1 MWMTKYFWIWKKRKR
16 YHSVQPWDQTF
27 IYLVEEFIIIFNF
40 KLYLQLS
47 KKRDKELG
55 LRLPS
60 KVAKIKGSCENG
72 RKSQKSGFRQS
83 IDQILREQKYLLC
96 RDLPSTLLKFTF
108 SEERG
113 TESWGFAKV
122 LKGFDLHVKSFIEIL
137 FQSVVRNIRD
147 VGHLGRDSCCSH
159 VLDHLAKRDIHQ
171 VLKIGIFWNLVCRA
185 VWVLT

>member
-1 MWMTKYFWIWKKRKR
+1 MNDKIFMYLQKKEKR

-27 IYLVEEFIIIFNF
+27 IYFDEEFIIIFYF

-55 LRLPS
+55 LPS

-96 RDLPSTLLKFTF
+96 CDLPSTLLKFTF
-108 SEERG
+108 TEERG
-113 TESWGFAKV
+113 TES
-122 LKGFDLHVKSFIEIL
+122 
-137 FQSVVRNIRD
+137 
-147 VGHLGRDSCCSH
+147 
-159 VLDHLAKRDIHQ
+159 
-171 VLKIGIFWNLVCRA
+171 
-185 VWVLT
+185 

>member
-1 MWMTKYFWIWKKRKR
+1 MNDKIFLNLKKKRKR

-55 LRLPS
+55 LPS

-108 SEERG
+108 TEERG
-113 TESWGFAKV
+113 TES
-122 LKGFDLHVKSFIEIL
+122 
-137 FQSVVRNIRD
+137 
-147 VGHLGRDSCCSH
+147 
-159 VLDHLAKRDIHQ
+159 
-171 VLKIGIFWNLVCRA
+171 
-185 VWVLT
+185 

>member
-1 MWMTKYFWIWKKRKR
+1 MEEDKDEEKDEEKRKNFKRNQLLSALRLAINVSGKIFLNLQKKRKN

-27 IYLVEEFIIIFNF
+27 IYFVEEFIIIFNF

-55 LRLPS
+55 LPS

-108 SEERG
+108 TEERG
-113 TESWGFAKV
+113 TES
-122 LKGFDLHVKSFIEIL
+122 
-137 FQSVVRNIRD
+137 
-147 VGHLGRDSCCSH
+147 
-159 VLDHLAKRDIHQ
+159 
-171 VLKIGIFWNLVCRA
+171 
-185 VWVLT
+185 